1 MVIATTG
8 ASGKLGGKIAQ
19 RLAAAGAEQL
29 LVGRDLARL
38 PDLPA
43 AGRRG
48 PAEYA
53 DFAAMRAALA
63 GADTLLLVS
72 ANLSGRRLEEH
83 SAAIAAALAVGVQRV
98 VYVSLLGAAPRATYV
113 NARDHWQTEQYL
125 AGTDVRYTVLRP
137 AFYAAMLPRFADERG
152 VIRGPAAGGRV
163 SAVARDDIADVAAA
177 ILLDETD
184 PSPHDGQV
192 YEVTGPEAVTLD
204 QAAAELTRA
213 VGRTYSY
220 QDETAAQSRA
230 WRHDL
235 GDTAIEVENR
245 VSWFLAIAAGE
256 AAAVTDVVAD
266 LTGHPARS
274 IAANPDVRA
283 PH

>member
-1 MVIATTG
+1 VIATTG

-19 RLAAAGAEQL
+19 RLATAGAEQL

-43 AGRRG
+43 AARRG
-48 PAEYA
+48 PAEYG
-53 DFAAMRAALA
+53 DSVAMRAALA

-83 SAAIAAALAVGVQRV
+83 SAAIAAGAQRV
-98 VYVSLLGAAPRATYV
+98 G
-113 NARDHWQTEQYL
+113 
-125 AGTDVRYTVLRP
+125 
-137 AFYAAMLPRFADERG
+137 
-152 VIRGPAAGGRV
+152 
-163 SAVARDDIADVAAA
+163 AVARDDIADVAAA
-177 ILLDETD
+177 VLLDD
-184 PSPHDGQV
+184 AAPSRHDARV

-235 GDTAIEVENR
+235 GDTAIEIQNR

-266 LTGHPARS
+266 LAGHRARS
-274 IAANPDVRA
+274 IEANPDVRE
-283 PH
+283 PR